1 MDFKL
6 ETPFDPGS
14 YTSSVYR
21 HFYLYLCM
29 CVCVCVLRHSVM
41 SNSLQSHGLQLARL
55 LYPWNSPGNNAGMS
69 SRSLLQ
75 GIFPTQGSNL
85 HWRQILY
92 CLSDWGSPQL
102 CIQTKEP
109 FGPRKENNS
118 LKGPL
123 LNHLTS
129 EKTKH
134 NFSSILMLQ
143 ASCIY
148 LGFITPCPETYQT
161 FHPPRRLITP

>member
-1 MDFKL
+1 MEVRLSHFSFVRL
-6 ETPFDPGS
+6 FVTLCTIASQDPWSMGFS
-14 YTSSVYR
+14 RQECWS
-21 HFYLYLCM
+21 
-29 CVCVCVLRHSVM
+29 
-41 SNSLQSHGLQLARL
+41 GLL
-55 LYPWNSPGNNAGMS
+55 
-69 SRSLLQ
+69 
-75 GIFPTQGSNL
+75 
-85 HWRQILY
+85 
-92 CLSDWGSPQL
+92 
-102 CIQTKEP
+102 KES

-148 LGFITPCPETYQT
+148 LGLVTPCPETYHPL
-161 FHPPRRLITP
+161 HPPRRLITPCPTASVISAEEYSKYPA